1 MKLTKQSIK
10 FDYYFINSIDEFYR
24 NVSSSGHP
32 PEQFKTIVSSSHV
45 HILVNGSLNF
55 PSVEMSDEGYY
66 LCEANNGVGEGLST
80 VVRLTV
86 HSKCTSLLISCQSRH
101 LHFSFRK
108 NILTHSLQNNEIQKE
123 FHKN

>member
-1 MKLTKQSIK
+1 MENLL
-10 FDYYFINSIDEFYR
+10 F
-24 NVSSSGHP
+24 VSLCLLLIGHP

-55 PSVEMSDEGYY
+55 PSVELSDEGYY

-86 HSKCTSLLISCQSRH
+86 HSK
-101 LHFSFRK
+101 
-108 NILTHSLQNNEIQKE
+108 
-123 FHKN
+123 